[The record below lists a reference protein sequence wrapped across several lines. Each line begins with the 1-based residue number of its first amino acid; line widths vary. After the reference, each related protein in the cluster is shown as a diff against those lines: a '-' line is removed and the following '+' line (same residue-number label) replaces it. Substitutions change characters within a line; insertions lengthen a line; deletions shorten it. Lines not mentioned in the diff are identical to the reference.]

1 MDLHHNLVNIQ
12 MDSIIYKI
20 YNENNDLYKRK
31 YFTLNIT
38 SRFLYTFYRL

>member
-20 YNENNDLYKRK
+20 YKKTMICTKESIYIK
-31 YFTLNIT
+31 YHK
-38 SRFLYTFYRL
+38 